1 MSRSAEARS
10 EQTGANRRAVAA
22 AFGLSVEGGGG
33 AAPAAP
39 VGLMPAMPGL
49 MPMMPY
55 PGMPMMAPGAAF
67 AAPFP
72 GMAALP
78 LQNLQP
84 GLSMPLQPLQGMQ
97 LPPGVSSVG
106 RRRRCR

>member
-55 PGMPMMAPGAAF
+55 PGMPMMAP
-67 AAPFP
+67 FP